1 MPLCKELTKSGKQ
14 CKSHCLKSF
23 DFCRSHSPDC
33 SICYDKLVSKQV
45 QELHCGHLFHHEC
58 VERWIEESHTCPIC
72 RTLTDH
78 RLIFDENIKPSNLT
92 QEFMAELV
100 FGMMNLP
107 LPPISVR
114 VIMSDEGRPIFV
126 RD

>member
-1 MPLCKELTKSGKQ
+1 
-14 CKSHCLKSF
+14 
-23 DFCRSHSPDC
+23 
-33 SICYDKLVSKQV
+33 VSKQV
-45 QELHCGHLFHHEC
+45 QELHCGHLFHYEC

-78 RLIFDENIKPSNLT
+78 QLIFDENIKPSDLT
-92 QEFMAELV
+92 QDFMSELV

-114 VIMSDEGRPIFV
+114 VIMTTEGRPLFV